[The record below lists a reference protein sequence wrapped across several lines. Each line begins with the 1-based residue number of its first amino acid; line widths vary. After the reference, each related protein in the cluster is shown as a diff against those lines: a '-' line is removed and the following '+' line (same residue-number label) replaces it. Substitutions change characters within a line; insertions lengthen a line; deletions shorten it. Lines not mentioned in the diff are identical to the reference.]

1 MNYAFGQPQQV
12 EKRKVFVSFHSAD
25 QAYRDE
31 FDRLFGDHFISMS
44 VDRGDIDPENETEYI
59 KRMIQQ
65 EHIVQ
70 SSVVIALYGKETYK
84 RKHVDWEISGG
95 LSGKVGG
102 HKGLIIILLPE
113 FPVWPFDA
121 LGQFNQSLL
130 HPYLHPRT
138 ATNVNSGYAAVH
150 SWPGM
155 YPQLPAVFIGDIVE
169 GAANRRETHN
179 HLIDNSH
186 EQYKYNLA

>member
-1 MNYAFGQPQQV
+1 MNYAFGLPPQA

-31 FDRLFGDHFISMS
+31 FDRLFGDHFISVS
-44 VDRGDIDPENETEYI
+44 VDRGDIDPENEAEYI

-70 SSVVIALYGKETYK
+70 SSVVIALYGAETYK

-102 HKGLIIILLPE
+102 HKGLVIILLPT

-121 LGQFNQSLL
+121 SNQFNQSLADS
-130 HPYLHPRT
+130 YLHPRT
-138 ATNVNSGYAAVH
+138 AANARSGYAAIH

-155 YPQLPAVFIGDIVE
+155 YPHVPEVFVGEIIE
-169 GAANRRETHN
+169 NAAKRRETHD
-179 HLIDNSH
+179 HLIDNSL
-186 EQYKYNLA
+186 EQYQRNLA